1 MARPLVPDELWEIVE
16 PLLPKPKRRRFR
28 YPGRKPVDRRKAL
41 TGIVFVL
48 KTGIPWEDVPS
59 EMGVSGVSCWRK
71 LREWQSAGV
80 WDRLV
85 EVLLAKLRHA
95 DKINWE
101 RAVVDSSSVRA
112 VAGGKKTGP
121 SPVDRRKAGSKHH
134 ILVDAE
140 GTPLSG
146 RVTKANRNDVTQLE
160 ALVDAVP
167 PVHGKVG
174 RPRQR
179 PDELYGDRAYDSK
192 AKREALRERGIRPF
206 LARRKTAHGSGL
218 GRRRWVVERSLSW
231 LHQFRRLR
239 TRFDRS
245 AKIHQAF
252 LTLGIAL
259 VCWNVLN

>member
-1 MARPLVPDELWEIVE
+1 MARPLVSDELWEIVE
-16 PLLPKPKRRRFR
+16 PLLPPPKPRRFR
-28 YPGRKPVDRRKAL
+28 YPGRKPVNPRTAL
-41 TGIVFVL
+41 AGIIFVL
-48 KTGIPWEDVPS
+48 KTGIPWEDVPC
-59 EMGVSGVSCWRK
+59 EMGISGMSCLRK
-71 LREWQSAGV
+71 LREWQAAGV

-85 EVLLAKLRHA
+85 EEILARLQHA
-95 DKINWE
+95 DKINWQ

-134 ILVDAE
+134 ILTDGN
-140 GTPLSG
+140 GTPLAG

-167 PVHGKVG
+167 RVRGKVG

-179 PDELYGDRAYDSK
+179 PEELYGDRAYDSK
-192 AKREALRERGIRPF
+192 AKREALRARGIRPKI
-206 LARRKTAHGSGL
+206 ARRNTAHGSGL
-218 GRRRWVVERSLSW
+218 GRRRWVVERSLAW

-245 AKIHQAF
+245 AKVHQAF